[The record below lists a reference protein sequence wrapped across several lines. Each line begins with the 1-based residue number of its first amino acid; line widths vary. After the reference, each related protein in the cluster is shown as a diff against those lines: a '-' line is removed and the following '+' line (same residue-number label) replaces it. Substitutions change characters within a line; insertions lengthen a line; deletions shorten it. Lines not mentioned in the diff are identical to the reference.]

1 MQKEQSTIPFHKY
14 QGAGNDFVMIDNRTT
29 KWVDPADSKT
39 INWLCDRRFGIGGD
53 GLILLQNHPTHDLEM
68 VYFNSD
74 GTEGSMCGNGGRCF
88 VAYAHALGLI
98 KGTCVF
104 MAVDG
109 VHEASINEAGDWVEL
124 KMIDV
129 QEVTCHPNHYVMNT
143 GSPHYVTFVPKV
155 KEVKVFQEGQAIRYS
170 DAYAK
175 EGINVNFVEATPK
188 GIDIA
193 TYERGVEDETLA
205 CGTGVTAA
213 AISYFIDQPKAAIAH
228 LKNGGIP
235 IKAKGGQLNVRFE
248 VKNNTFHNIWLC
260 GPAKAVFKGNIVKI

>member
-1 MQKEQSTIPFHKY
+1 MTIPFYKY

-29 KWVDPADSKT
+29 KWIDPTDHTT
-39 INWLCDRRFGIGGD
+39 IHWLCDRKFGIGGD

-88 VAYAHALGLI
+88 VAFAHALGLI
-98 KGTCVF
+98 KDQCQF

-109 VHEASINEAGDWVEL
+109 PHEAVINEAGDWVEL

-129 QEVTCHPNHYVMNT
+129 GEVNCHPDHYVMNT

-170 DAYAK
+170 DTYAK
-175 EGINVNFVEATPK
+175 EGINVNFVEATPE

-205 CGTGVTAA
+205 CGTGITAA
-213 AISYFIDQPKAAIAH
+213 SLAYDYKYNPSEHVHVSAEGGKLSVK
-228 LKNGGIP
+228 LKRVEMGW
-235 IKAKGGQLNVRFE
+235 ANV
-248 VKNNTFHNIWLC
+248 WLL
-260 GPAKAVFKGNIVKI
+260 GPAEEAFTGRVKV